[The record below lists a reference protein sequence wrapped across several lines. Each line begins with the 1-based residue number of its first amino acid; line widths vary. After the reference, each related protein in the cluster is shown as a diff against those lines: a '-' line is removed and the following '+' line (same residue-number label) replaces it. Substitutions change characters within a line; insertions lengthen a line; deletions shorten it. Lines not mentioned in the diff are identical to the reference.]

1 MKKVLLSMLLIS
13 FFANAD
19 STLKELEIQEL
30 MNNNYENITNDSTYK
45 KYTEQRKEDLLA
57 LKDLDLKDAMQNP
70 CITKSPY
77 YYCIN
82 KATYALEGL
91 NGNLVYPEISSV
103 KKGQQET
110 ILALAES
117 LKNKRSELYKI
128 DNNDEF
134 DKKFENDFIPEL
146 KNFYSASINNY
157 LLYYPVYGDRL
168 IKELK
173 DNLNSKQLKDE
184 RIITKAAL
192 IYFSNGKKAK
202 DEFLQKELSIII
214 KEEKEKLI
222 KKGK

>member
-1 MKKVLLSMLLIS
+1 M
-13 FFANAD
+13 
-19 STLKELEIQEL
+19 
-30 MNNNYENITNDSTYK
+30 
-45 KYTEQRKEDLLA
+45 
-57 LKDLDLKDAMQNP
+57 
-70 CITKSPY
+70 
-77 YYCIN
+77 
-82 KATYALEGL
+82 
-91 NGNLVYPEISSV
+91 

-117 LKNKRSELYKI
+117 LKNKRAELYKI

-134 DKKFENDFIPEL
+134 DKKFENDFVPEL